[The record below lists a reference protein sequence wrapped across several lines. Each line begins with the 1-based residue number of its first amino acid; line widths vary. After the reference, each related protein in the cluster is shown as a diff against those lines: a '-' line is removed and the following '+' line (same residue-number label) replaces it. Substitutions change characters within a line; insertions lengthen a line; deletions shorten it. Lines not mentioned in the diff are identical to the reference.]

1 MIIRYDIQICREGE
15 IDVSYEQLRVI
26 KNRGVDMLDD
36 FAVADEFK
44 SLLGKKVDGVW
55 FPDLCELAD
64 EWHSQDT
71 PELMDEWWPEGE
83 IPESLLPE
91 ED

>member
-1 MIIRYDIQICREGE
+1 MIIRYDIQVYREGE

-44 SLLGKKVDGVW
+44 SLLGQRVDGVW
-55 FPDLCELAD
+55 FPDLYDLAD
-64 EWHSQDT
+64 NWYSQDR
-71 PELMDEWWPEGE
+71 PDLMYEWWPEGE